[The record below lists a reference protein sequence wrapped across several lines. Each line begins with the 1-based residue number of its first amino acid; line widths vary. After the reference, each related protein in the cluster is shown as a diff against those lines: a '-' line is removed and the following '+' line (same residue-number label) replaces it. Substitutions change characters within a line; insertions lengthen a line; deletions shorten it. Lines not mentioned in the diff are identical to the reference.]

1 MGLKLDL
8 SVFAA
13 VNVLCSTLL
22 GFSCTPPLLIPAL
35 PQPAVSSQIKI

>member
-8 SVFAA
+8 PVFAA
-13 VNVLCSTLL
+13 VNVLRSALL
-22 GFSCTPPLLIPAL
+22 GSSCAPPLLIPAL